1 MPSRHMEQKGSLLTR
16 RGWVGGLAGLGAG
29 LAALGSAGEVFG
41 ADGAGASEAPIQ
53 LKEFSQVALVVKN
66 IEASAN
72 RLAELFG
79 VAVPK
84 ANTTDPAEKA
94 HTIYRGAPTEAR
106 AKLAFFRL
114 GQISLELI
122 EPIGGPSTWQ
132 ESLDKNGEGF
142 HHLAFR
148 VADMER
154 GLAYLKQKGC
164 EVIQTG
170 DFTGG
175 CYAYVDATRAM
186 GCVIELLASKKS

>member
-41 ADGAGASEAPIQ
+41 ADAAGASEAPIQ

-94 HTIYRGAPTEAR
+94 HMIYRGAPTEAR

-122 EPIGGPSTWQ
+122 EPLDGPSTWRDQ
-132 ESLDKNGEGF
+132 LEVHGESVHHIAFGVQDIRGKLADLASEGMP
-142 HHLAFR
+142 LI
-148 VADMER
+148 
-154 GLAYLKQKGC
+154 QKG
-164 EVIQTG
+164 EY
-170 DFTGG
+170 TGG
-175 CYAYVDATRAM
+175 RYAYVDSGAAL
-186 GCVIELLASKKS
+186 GVILELLEDD